1 MSDFKAGAELGKA
14 VGVTSTRGTFG
25 TDLKKEKTPPK
36 KKKKGFKAGAELAT
50 NV

>member
-1 MSDFKAGAELGKA
+1 MTDFKAGHELGKA

-25 TDLKKEKTPPK
+25 MDLKKKKTPPK
-36 KKKKGFKAGAELAT
+36 KKKSDFKSGAELAG